1 MTTTGD
7 TELLRNIH
15 SARGELYS
23 FFCRMF
29 GNVPDG
35 EAYQMLSEMS
45 EKLGGYIG
53 ETDNED
59 MKSALAELKD
69 FLERK
74 KSLSG
79 TDLSE
84 FELEVLRNYTTM
96 FCLTKSIPMDE
107 SIYTSPEHRE
117 RLDSYD
123 QMRALFKKYGINK
136 RKDIPENEDFVSY
149 EFLFMSKLAYRCA
162 DYIAKRETERYAECL
177 KEQRDFHISHFDKW
191 ISDFFKR
198 IYDFGIQ
205 GETLYKNLA
214 RLAQGFI
221 SEDKQALEALIHD
234 AG

>member
-1 MTTTGD
+1 
-7 TELLRNIH
+7 
-15 SARGELYS
+15 
-23 FFCRMF
+23 MF

-59 MKSALAELKD
+59 MKSAMAELKD

-74 KSLSG
+74 KSLFG
-79 TDLSE
+79 EDLSE

-96 FCLTKSIPMDE
+96 FCLTKSISTDE
-107 SIYTSPEHRE
+107 SFYTSPEHRE
-117 RLDSYD
+117 RGKSYD
-123 QMRALFKKYGINK
+123 DMKVLFNRYGIKKVNN
-136 RKDIPENEDFVSY
+136 IPENEDFVSY

-162 DYIAKRETERYAECL
+162 EYIGAGENGRYAECL
-177 KEQRDFHISHFDKW
+177 REQRDFHVNHFDKW
-191 ISDFFKR
+191 IFDFFKR
-198 IYDFGIQ
+198 IYGFGIQ

-221 SEDKQALEALIHD
+221 SEDKAALEALVPQ
-234 AG
+234 